1 MLKQAASI
9 MQTGNAHPVMPPPHA
24 VPASVPAAAQFLV
37 VPNGALNGALVPMV
51 NGRTLGIVAG
61 LCLLA
66 SAANAATTATG
77 QRTALEVIWVW
88 APLLLQGFL
97 FNLLISA
104 LAMLI
109 GTFAGLPLGI
119 LQTSRSAP
127 TQAAARLV
135 TQFFRNSPWLVLLF
149 LCVLLL
155 PFQIRIFG
163 LTIPFPD
170 WAKAIFGFSLPVM
183 ANVSEIVR
191 GAVQSV
197 PTSQW
202 ESAEALGFTRRQ
214 TFAEIILPQ
223 CVKRMLPPWMNL
235 YSLITMSTVNAS
247 VVGVSEMI
255 TLTNEV
261 LAAEGSRPAL
271 LAPLYGFVLLCF
283 FLYCYPIGKWTVAL
297 ERRFQVKV

>member
-1 MLKQAASI
+1 MDVVIKRREPQRAL
-9 MQTGNAHPVMPPPHA
+9 
-24 VPASVPAAAQFLV
+24 PAPSMGAGFLV
-37 VPNGALNGALVPMV
+37 VPKGDLGPVV
-51 NGRTLGIVAG
+51 NSRTLAIVAG
-61 LCLLA
+61 LCVLA
-66 SAANAATTATG
+66 SAAQAATNATG

-88 APLLLQGFL
+88 SPLLLKGFL

-104 LAMLI
+104 LAMAL
-109 GTFAGLPLGI
+109 GTAAGLPLGI
-119 LQTSRSAP
+119 LQTSRSA
-127 TQAAARLV
+127 TVQTTARLV

-155 PFQIRIFG
+155 PFQFRVFG

-202 ESAEALGFTRRQ
+202 ESAESLGFTRRQ

-297 ERRFQVKV
+297 ERRYQVKV

>member
-1 MLKQAASI
+1 MDPRGRSQIAPAHSPGAA
-9 MQTGNAHPVMPPPHA
+9 V
-24 VPASVPAAAQFLV
+24 AAAPSAHAMQWLV
-37 VPNGALNGALVPMV
+37 VPNGPLRSIIDGRVLLIVALVCLV
-51 NGRTLGIVAG
+51 TTAAG
-61 LCLLA
+61 
-66 SAANAATTATG
+66 AATVGNG
-77 QRTALEVIWVW
+77 QRSALDVIWLW
-88 APLLLQGFL
+88 SPLLLKGFV
-97 FNLLISA
+97 FNLVISA

-109 GTFAGLPLGI
+109 GTAAGLPLGV
-119 LQTSRSAP
+119 LQTSRIAP
-127 TQAAARLV
+127 VRALARFA

-155 PFQIRIFG
+155 PFQVHVFG
-163 LTIPFPD
+163 VTIPLPD
-170 WAKAIFGFSLPVM
+170 WSKAVLGFSLPVM

-191 GAVQSV
+191 GAMQSV

-202 ESAEALGFTRRQ
+202 ESAESLGFSRRQ
-214 TFAEIILPQ
+214 TLVEIILPQ
-223 CVKRMLPPWMNL
+223 CFKRMLPPWMNL

-271 LAPLYGFVLLCF
+271 LAPLYAFALLCF

-297 ERRFQVKV
+297 ERKYQVRL

>member
-1 MLKQAASI
+1 MSHAKPF
-9 MQTGNAHPVMPPPHA
+9 PVMPPRPERA
-24 VPASVPAAAQFLV
+24 ISDLGFL
-37 VPNGALNGALVPMV
+37 LVPRARAAGDRV
-51 NGRTLGIVAG
+51 APLVDGRTLAMVAG

-66 SAANAATTATG
+66 SAASAATAAG
-77 QRTALEVIWVW
+77 DQRTALEVIWIW
-88 APLLLQGFL
+88 APLLLKGFV
-97 FNLLISA
+97 FNLVISA
-104 LAMLI
+104 FAMLI
-109 GTFAGLPLGI
+109 GTAAGVPLGI
-119 LQTSRSAP
+119 LQTSRSRIA
-127 TQAAARLV
+127 QGGARLV

-155 PFQIRIFG
+155 PFQIRVLG

-191 GAVQSV
+191 GAIQSV
-197 PTSQW
+197 PSSQW

-214 TFAEIILPQ
+214 TLAEIILPQ
-223 CVKRMLPPWMNL
+223 CIKRMLPPWMNL

-271 LAPLYGFVLLCF
+271 LAPLYGFALVCF

-297 ERRFQVKV
+297 ERKWQVKV

>member
-1 MLKQAASI
+1 MK
-9 MQTGNAHPVMPPPHA
+9 VMPPAAPNRGLPIEA
-24 VPASVPAAAQFLV
+24 PAAGFLV
-37 VPNGALNGALVPMV
+37 VPNGALGPIVS
-51 NGRTLGIVAG
+51 GRTLAVVAV
-61 LCLLA
+61 LCLVA
-66 SAANAATTATG
+66 SAASAATTGSG
-77 QRTALEVIWVW
+77 QRSALEVIWVW
-88 APLLLQGFL
+88 SPLLLQGFL

-109 GTFAGLPLGI
+109 GTTAGLPLGI
-119 LQTSRSAP
+119 MQSSHSKPLQT
-127 TQAAARLV
+127 TARLT

-155 PFQIRIFG
+155 PFQIRIG
-163 LTIPFPD
+163 SLIIPFPD

-202 ESAEALGFTRRQ
+202 ESAESLGFTRRQ

-223 CVKRMLPPWMNL
+223 CTKRMLPPWMNL

-297 ERRFQVKV
+297 ERRYQTKI

>member
-1 MLKQAASI
+1 MRVMQPPSPSQPYRVIPNRVWPNEPSAA
-9 MQTGNAHPVMPPPHA
+9 G
-24 VPASVPAAAQFLV
+24 FLV
-37 VPNGALNGALVPMV
+37 VPNGALGPIVS
-51 NGRTLGIVAG
+51 GRMLAVVTA
-61 LCLLA
+61 LCLVA
-66 SAANAATTATG
+66 SAASAATTVTG
-77 QRTALEVIWVW
+77 QRSGLEVIWLW
-88 APLLLQGFL
+88 SPLLLKGFL

-109 GTFAGLPLGI
+109 GTAAGLPLGI
-119 LQTSRSAP
+119 LQTSRSQP
-127 TQAAARLV
+127 VQSSARFV

-155 PFQIRIFG
+155 PFQIRIGG

-202 ESAEALGFTRRQ
+202 ESAESLGFTRRQ

-223 CVKRMLPPWMNL
+223 CTKRMLPPWMNL

-297 ERRFQVKV
+297 ERRYQTKI